1 MFNVKTLIAFVLGI
15 AFMFIG
21 CSDVKNPTATLNPAS
36 AVMPGDDNSNSV
48 KEAVLLESL
57 EEQIPTQVISII
69 GTVHFIQERD
79 GCIYLQPSI
88 GEFPHELNFRFSN
101 CPSDGL
107 RENSAVKVIGR
118 FNPNSYSNCV
128 GGSVFQVHDYVYLK
142 YDPDNDNSNS
152 DRISKNRQSHQAVK
166 KYETINLTDKTSVA
180 MVKME
185 VGQNLIISLNDN
197 PSTGYRWDI
206 VEVDESILP
215 LLTRDYK
222 QREAKPGMYGVGG
235 TLTLGFK
242 AIAAGQTKVKLI
254 YARPFCQDDIA
265 NTFSVAVEVK

>member
-128 GGSVFQVHDYVYLK
+128 GGMMMRNQT
-142 YDPDNDNSNS
+142 
-152 DRISKNRQSHQAVK
+152 A
-166 KYETINLTDKTSVA
+166 T
-180 MVKME
+180 
-185 VGQNLIISLNDN
+185 DN
-197 PSTGYRWDI
+197 PIMCTMGMIRWAAASLIGVSTGSTRPAACILNWPTAKRLSKKGWRW
-206 VEVDESILP
+206 
-215 LLTRDYK
+215 
-222 QREAKPGMYGVGG
+222 
-235 TLTLGFK
+235 
-242 AIAAGQTKVKLI
+242 
-254 YARPFCQDDIA
+254 
-265 NTFSVAVEVK
+265 N

>member
-1 MFNVKTLIAFVLGI
+1 MFTVKTLIALIMGTAV
-15 AFMFIG
+15 MFIG
-21 CSDVKNPTATLNPAS
+21 CSDVKNPTATLDPAS
-36 AVMPGDDNSNSV
+36 AVMPGDDNSNSS
-48 KEAVLLESL
+48 KYAVLLGS
-57 EEQIPTQVISII
+57 QIPTTVISIT
-69 GTVHFIQERD
+69 GTVHFISDRD
-79 GCIYLQPSI
+79 GCIYLQPAI
-88 GEFPHELNFRFSN
+88 GEFPH
-101 CPSDGL
+101 
-107 RENSAVKVIGR
+107 IGR